1 MHFQQVPQVNSDAPQ
16 SLRTTVL
23 VECEDA
29 QCSVRHTVNTKHRS
43 KVDLSE
49 KHHPTVLLPA

>member
-16 SLRTTVL
+16 SLRTTAL

-29 QCSVRHTVNTKHRS
+29 QCSVRHAVNTKHRS
-43 KVDLSE
+43 NVDLPE
-49 KHHPTVLLPA
+49 KCHPTVLHPA